1 MLSIS
6 NTGMVLLSLFRR
18 IAICAAASCLASLPA
33 AADEVRYT
41 GPLTIKAVDEF
52 IRSNDDKPV
61 TQLSISSLGGILD
74 AGIKL
79 GRWVRQK
86 HADVRVNFFCASA
99 CANYVF
105 AAGRHKIIAPDS
117 VVMWHGG
124 VQAWEFTEALDEYR
138 RQVALAMRPDP
149 DPYAR
154 FAVAALRRYS
164 TVADVRDLETAYF
177 KEIGFDGALVLLG
190 AQPLHYDTE
199 WWTATVGVME
209 KYGLEDIEAPPDYGT
224 PAYLNRSI
232 FRRMLFKNARVT
244 FELGPDGAVVAT
256 PVDR

>member
-1 MLSIS
+1 MALPP
-6 NTGMVLLSLFRR
+6 LFRR
-18 IAICAAASCLASLPA
+18 VAICVAASCLASLPA
-33 AADEVRYT
+33 AADEVRFA

-52 IRSNDDKPV
+52 IRLNDDKPV

-79 GRWVRQK
+79 GRWVQRK

-105 AAGRHKIIAPDS
+105 AAGRHKIITPGS

-124 VQAWEFTEALDEYR
+124 AQAWEFTEALDEYR

-149 DPYAR
+149 DPYAK
-154 FAVAALRRYS
+154 FAVATLKRYS

-177 KEIGFDGALVLLG
+177 KEVGFDGALVLLG
-190 AQPLHYDTE
+190 SQPVHYDTE

-209 KYGLEDIEAPPDYGT
+209 RYGLKDVEAPVDYGT
-224 PAYLNRSI
+224 PAYLNKSL
-232 FRRMLFKNARVT
+232 FRRMYFKDARVT

-256 PVDR
+256 PVGN